1 MNIFTILNRRN
12 GSLKTEH
19 PTDYLFTLD
28 GIKHYRYKDISK
40 TNCQRMF
47 AANDYYNE
55 LSMKCSREFLKDHCK
70 AMDAIL
76 SNPKQ
81 ISIQDIAELNLQLKE
96 RLDMIHESDMIYK
109 ISSVIIFDTTEN
121 PHDYD
126 FKYGQEKIARF
137 KKASE
142 KDAFFLIKLFKI
154 TVGSPSMSDQDL
166 LMYMEVGSKISQEH
180 LDVIS
185 TIMSKNTKTTD
196 SSKMS
201 GLQNPTV

>member
-1 MNIFTILNRRN
+1 MNLSTIFHRRN
-12 GSLKTEH
+12 GHIKTDH
-19 PTDYLFTLD
+19 PVDYLFTLE

-55 LSMKCSREFLKDHCK
+55 LSMRCSREYLLEHTK
-70 AMDAIL
+70 AMDVIL
-76 SNPKQ
+76 SDK
-81 ISIQDIAELNLQLKE
+81 SIDIQKVSQLNLQLKE

-109 ISSVIIFDTTEN
+109 IASVIIFDTTEN

-154 TVGSPSMSDQDL
+154 TVGSPNMSDQDL
-166 LMYMEVGSKISQEH
+166 LTYMEVGGKITQEH
-180 LDVIS
+180 LEVIS
-185 TIMSKNTKTTD
+185 TIMSKSTKTID
-196 SSKMS
+196 YSKTS
-201 GLQNPTV
+201 GLQSPTV

>member
-1 MNIFTILNRRN
+1 MNPLAFLHKRN
-12 GSLKTEH
+12 GSIKSEH
-19 PTDYLFTLD
+19 PVDFLFSLQ

-55 LSMKCSREFLKDHCK
+55 LSMRCSREYLKEHTK

-76 SNPKQ
+76 SSKGIN
-81 ISIQDIAELNLQLKE
+81 IQEVSQLNLQLKE
-96 RLDMIHESDMIYK
+96 RIDMIHESDMIYK
-109 ISSVIIFDTTEN
+109 IASVIIFDTTEN

-126 FKYGQEKIARF
+126 YKYGQEKIARF

-142 KDAFFLIKLFKI
+142 KNAFFLIKLFKI
-154 TVGSPSMSDQDL
+154 TVGLPGISDSDL
-166 LMYMEVGSKISQEH
+166 LMYMEVGSKINQEH

-185 TIMSKNTKTTD
+185 TIISKNTKTTD
-196 SSKMS
+196 SSKTS
-201 GLQNPTV
+201 ESQSPTV

>member
-1 MNIFTILNRRN
+1 MNPFTIFNRRN
-12 GSLKTEH
+12 GSIKTEH
-19 PTDYLFTLD
+19 PVDYLFTLD

-47 AANDYYNE
+47 ASNDYFNE
-55 LSMKCSREFLKDHCK
+55 LSMRCSREYLQEHTK

-76 SNPKQ
+76 SSKT
-81 ISIQDIAELNLQLKE
+81 IDIQKVSQLNLQLKE

-109 ISSVIIFDTTEN
+109 IASVIIFDTTEN

-137 KKASE
+137 KKASQ

-154 TVGSPSMSDQDL
+154 TVGSPNMSDQDL
-166 LMYMEVGSKISQEH
+166 LTYMEVGGKITQEH
-180 LDVIS
+180 LEVIS
-185 TIMSKNTKTTD
+185 TIMSKSTKTTD
-196 SSKMS
+196 SSKTS
-201 GLQNPTV
+201 GLQSPTV

>member
-1 MNIFTILNRRN
+1 MSIFNFLHRRN
-12 GSLKTEH
+12 GSIKTDH
-19 PTDYLFTLD
+19 PVDYLFTLD

-55 LSMKCSREFLKDHCK
+55 LSMKCSREYLQKHTK

-76 SNPKQ
+76 SDKSIDIQ
-81 ISIQDIAELNLQLKE
+81 KISQLNLQLKE
-96 RLDMIHESDMIYK
+96 RMDMIHESDMIYK
-109 ISSVIIFDTTEN
+109 IASVIIFDTTEN
-121 PHDYD
+121 PHEYD

-154 TVGSPSMSDQDL
+154 TVGSPNMSDQDL
-166 LMYMEVGSKISQEH
+166 LTYMEVGSRITQEH
-180 LDVIS
+180 LEVIS
-185 TIMSKNTKTTD
+185 TILSKNTKTTGF
-196 SSKMS
+196 SKTS
-201 GLQNPTV
+201 GSQGLTE

>member
-1 MNIFTILNRRN
+1 MNLSTIFHRRN
-12 GSLKTEH
+12 GSIKTDH
-19 PTDYLFTLD
+19 PVDYLFTLD

-55 LSMKCSREFLKDHCK
+55 LSMRCSREYLQEHCK
-70 AMDAIL
+70 AMDEIL
-76 SNPKQ
+76 SGK
-81 ISIQDIAELNLQLKE
+81 SIDIQKVSQLNLQLKE

-109 ISSVIIFDTTEN
+109 IASVIIFDTTEN

-137 KKASE
+137 KKASQ

-154 TVGSPSMSDQDL
+154 TVGSPNMSDQDL
-166 LMYMEVGSKISQEH
+166 LTYMEVGGKITQEH
-180 LDVIS
+180 LEVIS

-196 SSKMS
+196 SSKTS
-201 GLQNPTV
+201 GLQSPTV